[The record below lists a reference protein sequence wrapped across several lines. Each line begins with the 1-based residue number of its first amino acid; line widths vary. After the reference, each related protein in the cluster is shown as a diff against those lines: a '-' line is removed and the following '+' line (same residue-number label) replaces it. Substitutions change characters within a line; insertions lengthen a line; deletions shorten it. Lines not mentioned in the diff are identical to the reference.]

1 MPRKQGLTGKLPP
14 ALGPLS
20 RAIRVGDRLYISGV
34 VGVDANGK
42 LGEGVVEQTRLTL
55 EGIKS
60 LVEAAG
66 GVMDDI
72 VTATI
77 YLPNPA
83 DFKAM
88 NSVYVQYFKPPLP
101 ARACVACPLVHTE
114 HLVEIQ
120 AIAELGCSQ

>member
-1 MPRKQGLTGKLPP
+1 MPSKEGINGRMPP

-20 RAIRVGDRLYISGV
+20 RAVRVGDRLYISGV
-34 VGVDANGK
+34 VGVDFNNR
-42 LGEGVVEQTRLTL
+42 LGEGIAEQTRNTL
-55 EGIKS
+55 ESIKS

-72 VTATI
+72 VTATV
-77 YLPNPA
+77 YLPNPEH
-83 DFKAM
+83 FKAM
-88 NSVYVQYFKPPLP
+88 NEVYVQYFRPPLP
-101 ARACVACPLVHTE
+101 ARACVACPLVHRE